1 MECWNNGIMNKKEK
15 VSNPNIPS
23 FQYSIVPKV
32 DDLVKSQNWD
42 GKVKSSRCQARKT

>member
-32 DDLVKSQNWD
+32 ALLKSCYFHPDKRHFVYVVLQ
-42 GKVKSSRCQARKT
+42 